1 MYIDVPQDRA
11 QISNF
16 HKNSQLKE
24 NDDLTAIILR
34 SKEEFKS
41 GDPFIREVIA
51 APELKVFLCNNQQ
64 LENIRRFYCN
74 PNNAGILG
82 VGMTFNCGEFL

>member
-1 MYIDVPQDRA
+1 MVEERGGVKIKSPANVSRDRT

-16 HKNSQLKE
+16 HKNSELKE

-51 APELKVFLCNNQQ
+51 APELKVFLCNNQSK
-64 LENIRRFYCN
+64 NNRF
-74 PNNAGILG
+74 
-82 VGMTFNCGEFL
+82 